1 MVSETPKEDPSGKFA
16 FEQPKTE
23 KKGWIVDDKKATPE
37 QKQDSLV
44 DHSALQT
51 KNLKRIYQI
60 LVFFL
65 VLAIIGFIFSFLG
78 IFASFLT
85 L

>member
-1 MVSETPKEDPSGKFA
+1 MAS
-16 FEQPKTE
+16 E

-51 KNLKRIYQI
+51 KYLKKIYQI

-65 VLAIIGFIFSFLG
+65 VLAIIGLIFSIIE
-78 IFASFLT
+78 IFASFFNLVT